1 MSPTYSA
8 QQIKESVAALKAYQD
23 KSYVSHE
30 WEELVLQLSKDI
42 DPKLRERMHREMEDI
57 LKKDPGFNIFRMS

>member
-1 MSPTYSA
+1 MSPTYTA
-8 QQIKESVAALKAYQD
+8 QQIKKSVEALKAYQD

-30 WEELVLQLSKDI
+30 WEELVYQLSKDI

-57 LKKDPGFNIFRMS
+57 LKKDPGFNIYRMS